1 MSGSVTNGS
10 TIDNTTCDATRSVLI
25 PSRPT
30 AIATTSEGM
39 IPRHRVTRRVSTG
52 CSVVSGGNREDE
64 GEGEGE
70 DGGERSGTTDG
81 AQEKEMTPS
90 VLLRIG
96 GRCGGGRR
104 TDIDHWM
111 KPSETICAAS
121 VAIIDELC
129 PAARSASA
137 KSVAAAV
144 KQMAR
149 WRVRQRRSSP
159 ARMVERE
166 KGVGGAWRHNDWL
179 TCAKAVAQQRVRVE
193 ERRWPARGCLGPK
206 EEHGGGEDEDPAYR
220 MRHEEKNRDG
230 QLKIQNLRTR
240 EAGSGPAMRR
250 RRPVLWDGARRPSTA
265 PAVRCTADPLPGPRY
280 GPRPL
285 AAADGETVPHSALI
299 TTASPSRLT
308 TMSMIPW

>member
-1 MSGSVTNGS
+1 
-10 TIDNTTCDATRSVLI
+10 
-25 PSRPT
+25 
-30 AIATTSEGM
+30 
-39 IPRHRVTRRVSTG
+39 
-52 CSVVSGGNREDE
+52 
-64 GEGEGE
+64 
-70 DGGERSGTTDG
+70 
-81 AQEKEMTPS
+81 MTPS

-149 WRVRQRRSSP
+149 WLVRQRRSSP
-159 ARMVERE
+159 TRMVERE
-166 KGVGGAWRHNDWL
+166 KGVGCAWRHNDWL

-220 MRHEEKNRDG
+220 MRHEEEKTATVSS
-230 QLKIQNLRTR
+230 KFRTLELAKR
-240 EAGSGPAMRR
+240 EAGQRCAAAAQSCGTGRAAPLPLQRYGAPPTRSRAHGTGPALSPLQMEKRF
-250 RRPVLWDGARRPSTA
+250 LT
-265 PAVRCTADPLPGPRY
+265 VR
-280 GPRPL
+280 
-285 AAADGETVPHSALI
+285 
-299 TTASPSRLT
+299 
-308 TMSMIPW
+308 